1 MTTIRAQC
9 PTCGD
14 VRLTAGELTVRVCSD
29 DDHGSYRFR
38 CPGCDA
44 PVAKPASA
52 HIVELLVSSGVRL
65 EMWRRPAELLEH
77 HSGPPLTPD
86 DLLDFHVALE
96 RPDWLDELVRAD
108 GRSHHTRSDSS

>member
-1 MTTIRAQC
+1 LSA
-9 PTCGD
+9 GD
-14 VRLTAGELTVRVCSD
+14 LTVRVCSD
-29 DDHGSYRFR
+29 DDSGAYSFR

-65 EMWRRPAELLEH
+65 EMWRRPAELLENH
-77 HSGPPLTPD
+77 GGAPLTPD

-96 RPDWLDELVRAD
+96 RPDWLDELVPAD
-108 GRSHHTRSDSS
+108 RRSRHSG

>member
-9 PTCGD
+9 PSCGD
-14 VRLTAGELTVRVCSD
+14 VRLMAADLTVRVCSD
-29 DDHGSYRFR
+29 DDSGSYRFH

-65 EMWRRPAELLEH
+65 EMWRRPAELLEAH
-77 HSGPPLTPD
+77 PGPPLTPD
-86 DLLDFHVALE
+86 DLLDFHVLMQGPDWMDELE
-96 RPDWLDELVRAD
+96 RSD
-108 GRSHHTRSDSS
+108 RSSGQTR

>member
-9 PTCGD
+9 PSCGD
-14 VRLTAGELTVRVCSD
+14 VRLTAADLTVRVCSD
-29 DDHGSYRFR
+29 DDRGSYQFR

-65 EMWRRPAELLEH
+65 EMWRRPAELLEAR
-77 HSGPPLTPD
+77 SGPPLTPD

-96 RPDWLDELVRAD
+96 RPDWMDELLPAER
-108 GRSHHTRSDSS
+108 RSGYSG

>member
-9 PTCGD
+9 PSCGD
-14 VRLTAGELTVRVCSD
+14 VRLTAADLTVRVCSD
-29 DDHGSYRFR
+29 DDRGSYQFR

-65 EMWRRPAELLEH
+65 EMWRRPAELLEAR
-77 HSGPPLTPD
+77 SGPPLTPD

-96 RPDWLDELVRAD
+96 RPDWMDELVGVER
-108 GRSHHTRSDSS
+108 RSGYSG